1 MKEQDMHD
9 DEALTDGSGSDPLS
23 TISRGRRRG
32 VKVTAAAIM
41 ALGLAVGGGAVAGA
55 TTSSS
60 TAPSGTSTHP
70 GGRPFGGSPPVD
82 VGTVKSVGTDSFTL
96 TTSGGTVVTVD
107 VGTSTTYR
115 DRGVTSPTIAD
126 LKVGDHVAVFGTDTS
141 DTVTATSVAIGDLG
155 GPGGPGGPGG
165 SGTGPGGSP
174 PAAVGTVKAV
184 GTDSFTLT
192 TSGGTVVT
200 VDVGTSTT
208 YRDPGVTSATFA
220 DVKVGDHVAVFGTD
234 TSNTV
239 TATSVGVGDFPG
251 GRGGPGGGGK
261 GAPAGGGEGGPP
273 SGSWSS

>member
-1 MKEQDMHD
+1 MHD

-115 DRGVTSPTIAD
+115 D
-126 LKVGDHVAVFGTDTS
+126 
-141 DTVTATSVAIGDLG
+141 
-155 GPGGPGGPGG
+155 
-165 SGTGPGGSP
+165 
-174 PAAVGTVKAV
+174 
-184 GTDSFTLT
+184 
-192 TSGGTVVT
+192 
-200 VDVGTSTT
+200 
-208 YRDPGVTSATFA
+208 PGVTSATFA

-261 GAPAGGGEGGPP
+261 GAPAGSGDGGPP